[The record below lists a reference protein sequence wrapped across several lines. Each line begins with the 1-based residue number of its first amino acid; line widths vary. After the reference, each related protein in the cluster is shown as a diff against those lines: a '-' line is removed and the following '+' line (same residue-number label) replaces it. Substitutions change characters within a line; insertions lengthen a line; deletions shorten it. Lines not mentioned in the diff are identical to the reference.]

1 MTTRARVRD
10 SPPQMSDDLEDAQE
24 LYAEAL
30 DALRDQRRQIAED
43 LAFSD
48 PSDPQQWDETV
59 KQLRENDPGGKRPCL
74 VMDQTG
80 QYVANVAGQVEQKP
94 PSIHAIPV
102 GGGADKQAAEQIDGR
117 FRHIEHASRAMQH
130 YARGLTSAARAGV
143 GYLVIRPEI
152 VDRARNLQEPR
163 ISSEP
168 DPLKVVLDPWSIE
181 TDGADAQYGYILTS
195 VSQREF
201 SRRWPKKKMQD
212 FGDTEARVRAD
223 ERKAILL
230 AEQWFREERSA
241 NMILHLDEDGE
252 EAHSEEDDYHAAN
265 KTAGVKLPVIGT
277 YSAKK
282 SVIRWR
288 RMSGLDILE
297 ESEYPADAIGIVPIY
312 GYVGFSDGRM
322 RYCGIPRRARS
333 AQQAY
338 NYHISEELAYIGT
351 APKSPWLASKRALR
365 GVEAIWDL
373 ASVQS
378 RAYLPY
384 NDIDDMGAIAQ
395 PGRMNTATNLTNH
408 TEGAE
413 RALHDIQASIGMYQA
428 NLGAPSNE
436 SSGVAI
442 ESRKQQG
449 EASTAH
455 FPSHLAAS
463 LGQVGKIVMQMDA
476 RLSDTAR
483 TQPILGI
490 DGTPGSVKVDPGQK
504 EAFQRGPDG
513 VSINPSV
520 GTYGVRIVVGASYST
535 QRAQTNAAFGEIMRG
550 NPDLAP
556 TVAPF
561 WAQTLDFPGSDK
573 FAQAMAAMAP
583 PPVKAILQP
592 EGAENGPDPAQ
603 LAQQLAQ
610 CKQALDEAINHAHA
624 AQQDA
629 DQATA
634 SEADAKRLAEVRE
647 RELDIEAYNAET
659 DRLKVTGANAAQ
671 IEAITRD
678 LINQMLSQPEP
689 LPGDKDGD
697 EPATAT
703 PMSPPTQQDDPGLI
717 GTVPQLDRQ
726 PSQDPNTQAPAA
738 TAIAPQPNE
747 KLEP

>member
-1 MTTRARVRD
+1 
-10 SPPQMSDDLEDAQE
+10 MSDDLQSAQE
-24 LYAEAL
+24 LYNEAL
-30 DALRDQRRQIAED
+30 DASRDQRRQIAED

-48 PSDPQQWDETV
+48 PSSPDQWDETV
-59 KQLRENDPGGKRPCL
+59 KQQRENDPGGKRPCL
-74 VMDQTG
+74 VLDQCG

-130 YARGLTSAARAGV
+130 YARGLTSAARVGV
-143 GYLVIRPEI
+143 GYLVVRPEL
-152 VDRARNLQEPR
+152 VDRAHNLQEPR

-168 DPLKVVLDPWSIE
+168 DSLKVILDPWSIE
-181 TDGADAQYGYILTS
+181 TDGSDAQHGYILTS
-195 VSQREF
+195 ISLREF
-201 SRRWPKKKMQD
+201 ERRWPKKKPQD
-212 FGDTEARVRAD
+212 FGDTESAVRAD
-223 ERKAILL
+223 ERKAVLL
-230 AEQWFREERSA
+230 AEQWLREETST
-241 NMILHLDEDGE
+241 NMILHLNADGQEERSDE
-252 EAHSEEDDYHAAN
+252 EAYHAAS
-265 KTAGVKLPVIGT
+265 KAAGMQLPYLGNYT
-277 YSAKK
+277 GKK
-282 SVIRWR
+282 SVIKWR

-312 GYVGFSDGRM
+312 GYIGFSNGRM
-322 RYCGIPRRARS
+322 RYCGIPRRARA

-338 NYHISEELAYIGT
+338 NYHISEQLAFIGT
-351 APKSPWLASKRALR
+351 APRSPYMASKRALR

-373 ASVQS
+373 ASVQQ

-384 NDIDDMGAIAQ
+384 NDLDEEGAIAQ
-395 PGRMNTATNLTNH
+395 PGRLSPTTNLTNH

-413 RALHDIQASIGMYQA
+413 RALRDIQASIGMYQA

-476 RLSDTAR
+476 RLSDTRR

-490 DGTPGSVKVDPGQK
+490 DGTPGSITVDPEQK
-504 EAFQRGPDG
+504 ESFLRSRDG

-520 GTYGVRIVVGASYST
+520 GSYGTRIVIGASYST
-535 QRAQTNAAFGEIMRG
+535 QRTQTNAAFGEIMRG

-592 EGAENGPDPAQ
+592 EGADKGPDPAELSHQ
-603 LAQQLAQ
+603 LDQ
-610 CKQALDEAINHAHA
+610 CKQALDEAIGHAHD
-624 AQQDA
+624 AQHDA
-629 DQATA
+629 DQAIATA
-634 SEADAKRLAEVRE
+634 AEAKRTAENRE

-659 DRLKVTGANAAQ
+659 ARLKVTGANADQ
-671 IEAITRD
+671 IEAVTRD
-678 LINQMLSQPEP
+678 LIMRMLQQAAP
-689 LPGDKDGD
+689 LPGD
-697 EPATAT
+697 EPEQPAQ
-703 PMSPPTQQDDPGLI
+703 PMPESTEPPQPLPGL
-717 GTVPQLDRQ
+717 G
-726 PSQDPNTQAPAA
+726 APDDQ
-738 TAIAPQPNE
+738 PQPQ
-747 KLEP
+747 PQAGVAPPPDIQQGP